1 MEMPVAVGV
10 LVAIIFLIA
19 FSEWFYFT
27 LSGWNQVIID
37 DRLYKYR
44 VFGASVIS
52 VMIIFA
58 TFWGAAL
65 VTKCTETERQGL
77 FSKLNCE
84 EYRQIVV
91 KSGF

>member
-1 MEMPVAVGV
+1 MQMPVVVGM

-27 LSGWNQVIID
+27 LSGWNQVILD
-37 DRLYKYR
+37 DKLYKYR
-44 VFGASVIS
+44 VFGATILSLFI
-52 VMIIFA
+52 VMA
-58 TFWGAAL
+58 TFFGAAYA
-65 VTKCTETERQGL
+65 TKCTQVEREGV
-77 FSKLNCE
+77 FSRLNCE